1 MADTNKVKFGL
12 KNVTVFP
19 ITDAV
24 VEGVAT
30 ETYGSPISIR
40 GAVSL
45 SMDPDG
51 DLVKEYADDTIYW
64 AGNASNDYSGTLE
77 IERVPVAFET
87 GLLGMTVDATTGE
100 VQETE
105 SSQPMPFGLVF
116 QVNGDKNKGRIYRF
130 ARCYCRRIGVGA
142 NTKNDN
148 LTFDHDTLE
157 LVGGKNLT
165 GFSKGHMDEGDAGY
179 ATALTAW
186 TYTAP
191 QTEETQTETQG
202 EGGTP

>member
-19 ITDAV
+19 ITDSV
-24 VEGVAT
+24 SEGVAT
-30 ETYGSPISIR
+30 ETYGSPISIP

-87 GLLGMTVDATTGE
+87 GLLGMTTDATTGE
-100 VQETE
+100 IQETE
-105 SSQPMPFGLVF
+105 SSQPKPFGLVF

-142 NTKNDN
+142 NTKSDN
-148 LTFDHDTLE
+148 LSFDHDTLE

-186 TYTAP
+186 NYTAP
-191 QTEETQTETQG
+191 QEPPAEEDQTPG
-202 EGGTP
+202 EE

>member
-87 GLLGMTVDATTGE
+87 GLLGMTVNETTGE

-105 SSQPMPFGLVF
+105 SSQPKPFGLVF

-157 LVGGKNLT
+157 LVGGKNAS

-186 TYTAP
+186 VYTP
-191 QTEETQTETQG
+191 P
-202 EGGTP
+202 TP